1 MRVGQKKMLSCSD
14 SSPRPSANS
23 MANVPCGSITA
34 QSPSR
39 TNSNE
44 TAFPAQAK
52 EPRKQSLTAAP
63 TLNPTTI
70 NLPYPLHPTHSATL
84 KPPKPENTS

>member
-1 MRVGQKKMLSCSD
+1 MGDRYRCVAVVRGQTSGN
-14 SSPRPSANS
+14 RN
-23 MANVPCGSITA
+23 GSITA

-44 TAFPAQAK
+44 TAFPAQAE

-63 TLNPTTI
+63 TPNPTTI
-70 NLPYPLHPTHSATL
+70 NLPYPLPPPTALH
-84 KPPKPENTS
+84 

>member
-1 MRVGQKKMLSCSD
+1 
-14 SSPRPSANS
+14 

-44 TAFPAQAK
+44 TAFPAQAE

-63 TLNPTTI
+63 TPNPTTI